1 MPDREISSERNQADY
16 WENAASVWHDKYKEI
31 LNFEISARRYE
42 AVLEEMAKG
51 RYSAERCRQ
60 MAIKALTNK
69 TA

>member
-1 MPDREISSERNQADY
+1 MSYDKETEINRADY
-16 WENAASVWHDKYKEI
+16 WQNAAQIWHDKYKQI
-31 LNFEISARRYE
+31 LHFEISARRYE